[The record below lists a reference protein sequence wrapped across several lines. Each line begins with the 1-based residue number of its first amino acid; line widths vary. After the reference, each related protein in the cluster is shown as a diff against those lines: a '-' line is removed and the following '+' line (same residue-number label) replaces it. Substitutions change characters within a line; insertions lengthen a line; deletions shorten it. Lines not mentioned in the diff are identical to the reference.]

1 MPPSAPAGAAT
12 EVADDSEAVGGVRLS
27 EVLLLVP
34 AVDFVDVDPVCRGL
48 ADPVAD
54 GAVLVGSVVE
64 EPAARDV
71 ELGGAVVPPPLV
83 VLDCVGCGRVVLVV
97 GFGSAGGAMPGVRPA
112 PKARPIAVPGV
123 GLREAAPLLL

>member
-1 MPPSAPAGAAT
+1 MSRHSLAILLGLVLCLPCRAQPATG
-12 EVADDSEAVGGVRLS
+12 
-27 EVLLLVP
+27 P
-34 AVDFVDVDPVCRGL
+34 

-71 ELGGAVVPPPLV
+71 ELDGVVVPPPLV

-112 PKARPIAVPGV
+112 PKARPIAVPGA